1 MIAIACTFITNKTPN
16 DVIVAEHYESGIEKL
31 RSSGI
36 TGYISC
42 NKNVLFQ
49 YMEGPENVVNE
60 LLSDIETN
68 LHTSS
73 VHVLQLG
80 SIESRRFSNFQLLSV
95 SDSHLPDIRI
105 QDLIEDVMS
114 SSSSE
119 VFDEVESRRII
130 IDMLDQLS
138 GIKSPSSAKNTDAHM
153 ADVYSPPP
161 YIVVLGAS
169 AGGMAPLQSI
179 VRMLKPQLN
188 AAFIVV
194 QHFSPKSETVM
205 DMILQRDTELNVH
218 TAKNGELIQAGSIYV
233 IPPGFNLGVEKGAIT
248 LQEQSRSGRGPQF
261 PLDICFRSVARE
273 YGDRAIAVILSG
285 TGSDGSRGCKVVND
299 SGGVVLAQSV
309 ESSEFDGMPN
319 SSIDTGNVHQI
330 LAPVDIAEFLNSL
343 SSDYLLNVLMP
354 KPDDRVR
361 YIATV
366 VDIIESDEIDFS
378 QYKDETLF
386 RRIERRRVICGIS
399 STEKY
404 IQYLKEDEPE
414 RANLRDDIL
423 ITVTSFFR
431 DPDAWEKL
439 SHAIER
445 QIEKDLKSGDTYR
458 VWVTACATGQEV
470 YTLAILLVELIEQ
483 QPKDINFKIYA
494 TDIERKALAF
504 ASAGVYTE
512 RAMESMSAERT
523 ERFFTKKPEGFA
535 IERDIRENVI
545 FAPHNFIK
553 NAPFTRMHLVTCRN
567 VLIYM
572 QPDLQ
577 QMAIK
582 MLHFA
587 LNVNGMLLLGPS
599 ETLGSLQ
606 SEFYPIH
613 REWNLFKKLR
623 NLRLPLH
630 LSAQRLRE
638 GPKIV
643 TDHSELSQ
651 HKPAANDNQLVEW
664 SLDAMAQ
671 STGNTNILV
680 DHSRSVL
687 TVISDPSGLLQVS
700 QGEPTLDIVKMVPE
714 ALRSTLSFALSR
726 AFKERARVVQRRIAC
741 VPSGQPQ
748 KLIDIEIVPSLQE
761 NSMLNALVILSI
773 NQQEQLVPGQ
783 AAKETG
789 AEVDGL
795 RDELIE
801 TKNALRAAIND
812 LESRDDEQHSVNEQ
826 LSAANEELQSTN
838 EELQSVNEE
847 LYTVNFEYQ
856 TKIHELSDLNQDLD
870 NLLNSTKLGVI
881 FLDSDLHIRRFTE
894 VATSTV
900 NILPTDVGRPFS
912 DLAQSLHY
920 PDLTRDM
927 KRVLSTGS
935 SISRDIG
942 QDGNLLNI
950 GIHPYKA
957 AGGLAQGVL
966 LMFRYGTIA
975 TLDQVKALELDP
987 SD

>member
-1 MIAIACTFITNKTPN
+1 MIAIACTFITNKTPY
-16 DVIVAEHYESGIEKL
+16 DVIVSEHYESRIEKL

-36 TGYISC
+36 TGYLSC
-42 NKNVLFQ
+42 NKNALFQ
-49 YMEGPENVVNE
+49 YLEGPENAVND
-60 LLSDIETN
+60 LISDIETN
-68 LHTSS
+68 AHTSAM
-73 VHVLQLG
+73 HILKLG
-80 SIESRRFSNFQLLSV
+80 NIESRRFNSFQLLSV
-95 SDSHLPDIRI
+95 SESHLPDIRI
-105 QDLIEDVMS
+105 QDLIEDVMVS
-114 SSSSE
+114 SSSA
-119 VFDEVESRRII
+119 VFDEVESRRIL
-130 IDMLDQLS
+130 IDMVDQLS
-138 GIKSPSSAKNTDAHM
+138 GRRESHASTDLMDSTANDQT
-153 ADVYSPPP
+153 APP

-179 VRMLKPQLN
+179 VKMLKPELN

-194 QHFSPKSETVM
+194 QHFSPKTETVM

-218 TAKNGELIQAGSIYV
+218 TAKNGEMIKAGNIYV
-233 IPPGFNLGVEKGAIT
+233 IPPGNNLGVEKGAIT
-248 LQEQSRSGRGPQF
+248 LQEQSRLGRGPQF

-273 YGDRAIAVILSG
+273 YGDRAIAVVLSG
-285 TGSDGSRGCKVVND
+285 TGSDGSRGCKIVHE
-299 SGGVVLAQSV
+299 SGGVVLSQSV
-309 ESSEFDGMPN
+309 ESSEFDGMPQ
-319 SSIDTGNVHQI
+319 STIDTGIVHQI
-330 LAPVDIAEFLNSL
+330 LAPIDIAEFLNSL
-343 SSDYLLNVLMP
+343 GSDYLLSVSMP
-354 KPDDRVR
+354 RPDDRMR
-361 YIATV
+361 YISTV

-399 STEKY
+399 STEQY
-404 IQYLKEDEPE
+404 IKHLQDDELE

-439 SHAIER
+439 GRSIER

-470 YTLAILLVELIEQ
+470 YTLAMLLVELLEN
-483 QPKDINFKIYA
+483 QPKNINFKIYA

-504 ASAGVYTE
+504 ASSGVYAE
-512 RAMESMSAERT
+512 RAMDSVSEERIA
-523 ERFFTKKPEGFA
+523 RFFTKKSEGFT
-535 IERDIRENVI
+535 ISREIRENVI

-553 NAPFTRMHLVTCRN
+553 NTPFTRMHLVTCRN

-577 QMAIK
+577 QLAIK

-638 GPKIV
+638 GPKLV
-643 TDHSELSQ
+643 TDHSELAQ
-651 HKPAANDNQLVEW
+651 RKPAANDNQLVEW

-680 DHSRSVL
+680 DESRSVL
-687 TVISDPSGLLQVS
+687 TVISDPGGLLQVS

-726 AFKERARVVQRRIAC
+726 AFKEHTRVVQRRIAC
-741 VPSGQPQ
+741 VPSGQLQ
-748 KLIDIEIVPSLQE
+748 KLIDIEIVPSTQD

-773 NQQEQLVPGQ
+773 VQQDQSVSSQ
-783 AAKETG
+783 ATSETG
-789 AEVDGL
+789 LEADGL

-812 LESRDDEQHSVNEQ
+812 LESRDDEQNSVNEQ

-881 FLDSDLHIRRFTE
+881 FLDSDLRIRRYTD
-894 VATSTV
+894 VATNTV
-900 NILPTDVGRPFS
+900 NILPSDVGRPFS

-920 PDLTRDM
+920 ADLNQDM
-927 KRVLSTGS
+927 KRVLSTGT

-942 QDGNLLNI
+942 QDGSLLNI

-957 AGGLAQGVL
+957 GGGLAQGVL
-966 LMFRYGTIA
+966 LMFRYGAVVTI
-975 TLDQVKALELDP
+975 DQVKALELDS